1 MLPIVSLI
9 LLLATGLA
17 QSAQVKRAD
26 PIGTAPPLVIVPG
39 DSNQQITVNGLL
51 RTYILHIPPGYN
63 SSTRVPLVFVLHGR
77 GGDAESFKDK
87 TGMSA
92 KADRENFIVV
102 YPQALGNPTVWNTN
116 LSEFSSNGVDDVAFI
131 RALMDKLEHDLRID
145 ERRIYCSGFSSG
157 AIMSYLLGAKLSHR
171 LAAIGIASGTVG
183 NKADDG
189 TIRIIPTPA
198 EPVPV
203 IAFHGKQDET
213 IYYHGG
219 GSFVN
224 SLSVADSI
232 AFWVKADGCASSPHE
247 DSRQNGDLVV
257 DDYGGCKDASE
268 VTLYSFKNGTHEWP
282 TLQNSD
288 HFSATEAMWKFF
300 VSHPRT

>member
-1 MLPIVSLI
+1 MLSVVGLI
-9 LLLATGLA
+9 LLLAVGVA
-17 QSAQVKRAD
+17 QDAQVKRVD
-26 PIGTAPPLVIVPG
+26 QICPSQPLVVLPG
-39 DSNQQITVNGLL
+39 DSNRCIMVDGLP

-92 KADRENFIVV
+92 KADHETFIVV

-116 LSEFSSNGVDDVAFI
+116 LSEFSSHGVDDVAFI

-145 ERRIYCSGFSSG
+145 GRRIYCSGFSSG

-171 LAAIGIASGTVG
+171 LAGIGIASGTVG

-189 TIRIIPTPA
+189 TIRIIPTPS

-203 IAFHGKQDET
+203 IAFHGKKDET
-213 IYYHGG
+213 IFYDGG
-219 GSFVN
+219 GSLVN
-224 SLSVADSI
+224 CLSVADSI
-232 AFWVKADGCASSPHE
+232 AFWVKADRCASSPHE
-247 DSRQNGDLVV
+247 DSRQNGDLII
-257 DDYGGCKDASE
+257 DDYGGCKDGSE

-282 TLQNSD
+282 TLKNSD
-288 HFSATEAMWKFF
+288 DFSATEAMWQFF
-300 VSHPRT
+300 ASHPRS